1 MDSRLK
7 RFLHLDWDAI
17 AGIVA
22 AVIALV
28 MHFLHVIEED
38 VLLMMALVLLALLFI
53 RDLRR
58 ERQGEQLSEILDRI
72 ESTGHEIKQAL
83 TPPDAVLIG
92 PLHLRAESERFARHA
107 HGEMVW
113 FHVCLLMFKSQ
124 PLFDILLR
132 PAIENPKVTRIH
144 FTLDTEQMPLWKADV
159 LPKIQACSGA
169 AKVPAPNWTEIDENV
184 SFIISGIEK
193 DTAGECLLSFWG
205 EPFMSQIVGRS
216 VPRYIFHVQEHSE
229 LVTRFAEMER
239 AYRIQSSHSENQ
251 T

>member
-7 RFLHLDWDAI
+7 RLLQLDWDAI

-38 VLLMMALVLLALLFI
+38 VLLMISLVLLALLFI

-58 ERQGEQLSEILDRI
+58 ERHGEQLSEVLDRI
-72 ESTGHEIKQAL
+72 ETTGHDIKESL
-83 TPPDAVLIG
+83 TPPDTILIG

-124 PLFDILLR
+124 PLFDILLKA
-132 PAIENPKVTRIH
+132 AIENPKVTAIH
-144 FTLDTEQMPLWKADV
+144 FTLDAKQQPLWESDV
-159 LPKIQACSGA
+159 LPKIQACGGA
-169 AKVPAPNWTEIDENV
+169 NKVLEPNWTTIRENV

-216 VPRYIFHVQEHSE
+216 VPRYIFHVQQHSE
-229 LVTRFAEMER
+229 LVTRFAEIER
-239 AYRIQSSHSENQ
+239 AYRIQSF
-251 T
+251 